1 MFSSCSFSV
10 SRETIM
16 RAAASD
22 LMRALTSMSLLV
34 GTLVV
39 WAKLFAMI

>member
-1 MFSSCSFSV
+1 
-10 SRETIM
+10 M

-22 LMRALTSMSLLV
+22 LMRALTSASLLA

-39 WAKLFAMI
+39 WAKLFAVL

>member
-1 MFSSCSFSV
+1 
-10 SRETIM
+10 M

-22 LMRALTSMSLLV
+22 LMRAVTSATLLV

-39 WAKLFAMI
+39 WAKLFAVL